1 MKIIF
6 ETDRLLLRELNISD
20 AENFYKLNSD
30 FDVIKFTGDN
40 KFTSVNEAKTFLEN
54 YTEYKKYGYGRWAVL
69 SKSDDKFLGWC
80 GLKYNEEQLVDLGFR
95 FFKKYW
101 GNGFATEAA
110 KGCLDY
116 GFSELHLET
125 IVGRAL
131 KKNTASIKVLEK
143 IGMTFWKEAL
153 CHGNEECVYYR
164 IESQI
169 LNNN

>member
-30 FDVIKFTGDN
+30 PDVIQFTGDS
-40 KFTSVNEAKTFLEN
+40 KFISVNEAKTFLKN

-69 SKSDDKFLGWC
+69 LKTDDKFLGWC

-116 GFSELHLET
+116 GFSELQLET

-131 KKNTASIKVLEK
+131 KKNIASIKVLEK
-143 IGMTFWKEAL
+143 IGMTHWKDSV
-153 CHGNEECVYYR
+153 CHGNEDCVYYKL
-164 IESQI
+164 EKY
-169 LNNN
+169 LF

>member
-30 FDVIKFTGDN
+30 PDVIKFTGDN
-40 KFTSVNEAKTFLEN
+40 KFSSVYEAKTFLVN
-54 YTEYKKYGYGRWAVL
+54 YTEYEKYGYGRWAVL
-69 SKSDDKFLGWC
+69 SKTDDQFLGWC
-80 GLKYNEEQLVDLGFR
+80 GLKYNEEQMVDLGFR

-110 KGCLDY
+110 KGCLNY
-116 GFSELHLET
+116 GFSELHLKT

-131 KKNTASIKVLEK
+131 KKNIASVKVLEK
-143 IGMTFWKEAL
+143 IGMTHWKDL
-153 CHGNEECVYYR
+153 VCHGNKDCVYYKL
-164 IESQI
+164 EK
-169 LNNN
+169 